1 MTASSEFSNSYKAYY
16 GRLNG
21 TRGDG
26 WCSNIRDSKTDW
38 LQIDIGKVIHVCG
51 VATQGERNGYA
62 YTTDF
67 ELSFSADGNSW
78 TPYKDDN
85 NVKVVN
91 IYFAF
96 KGATSQYFESF
107 LRWPKLRLKCWET

>member
-1 MTASSEFSNSYKAYY
+1 MTASSEYSNSYKAYY

-26 WCSNIRDSKTDW
+26 WCSNIRDSKNDW

-51 VATQGERNGYA
+51 IATQGDRNGDE

-78 TPYKDDN
+78 TSYMDDN

-91 IYFAF
+91 IYFTF
-96 KGATSQYFESF
+96 RGATSRYFESF
-107 LRWPKLRLKCWET
+107 LRWPKLRLKCW